1 MSRETSEWLNTNVL
15 VGFSEKRG
23 HAWHYRQGADNH
35 YTHAIPVAEV
45 QRRLFNWEPTVNVF
59 ACPCGC
65 GDVMKTI
72 NRSDTRHRMGVFK
85 EGYQPHGYQEWLLN
99 NVSMVLGD
107 TMEIGSAGLL
117 RGGAVAWVSV
127 EVPDNIT
134 TPEGVEF
141 RPHLLATTSFDG
153 STATT
158 YKRVV
163 TNVVCDNTR
172 DAALRESGEVYRVK
186 HTRNSQLKLV
196 DARAALNMVHD
207 IADEYA
213 AEVAELCA
221 TTVTDKQWF
230 NFLDAWI
237 PVADEQGRS
246 RTIAQNKHESLT
258 AMYRNDKRAAEWQG
272 TAWGVVQ
279 SVDTWLQHV
288 STVKGMTR
296 PERNMLNVISG
307 KTADADRG
315 ALATLTKVLAN
326 V

>member
-23 HAWHYRQGADNH
+23 HAWHYRQGSDNH

-45 QRRLFNWEPTVNVF
+45 QRRLFNWEPVVNILT
-59 ACPCGC
+59 CPCGC

-72 NRSDTRHRMGVFK
+72 SRSDDRHRMGVFK
-85 EGYQPHGYQEWLLN
+85 DGYQPHGYEEWLVN
-99 NVSMVLGD
+99 NVSTVLGD
-107 TMEIGSAGLL
+107 TMQIGSAGLL

-172 DAALRESGEVYRVK
+172 DAALGESGQVYRVK

-196 DARAALNMVHD
+196 DARAALHMVHD
-207 IADEYA
+207 IAEEYA

-237 PVADEQGRS
+237 PVADEKGRS
-246 RTIAQNKHESLT
+246 RTIAENKHESLT
-258 AMYRNDKRAAEWQG
+258 AMYRNDQRASAWQG

-288 STVKGMTR
+288 STVKGMAR

-307 KTADADRG
+307 KTADADRS
-315 ALATLTKVLAN
+315 ALDTLNKVLAN

>member
-15 VGFSEKRG
+15 VGFSDKRG
-23 HAWHYRQGADNH
+23 HAWHYRQGSDNH
-35 YTHAIPVAEV
+35 YTEAIPVSEV
-45 QRRLFNWEPTVNVF
+45 ERRLFNWEPSVHVF

-72 NRSDTRHRMGVFK
+72 NRSDNRHRMGVFK
-85 EGYQPHGYQEWLLN
+85 EGYQPHGYKEWLLN
-99 NVSMVLGD
+99 NVSTILGD
-107 TMEIGSAGLL
+107 TMQIGSAGLL
-117 RGGAVAWVSV
+117 RNGAVAWVSV

-134 TPEGVEF
+134 TPEGVTF

-172 DAALRESGEVYRVK
+172 DAALRENGEVYRVK
-186 HTRNSQLKLV
+186 HTRNSAMKLG
-196 DARAALNMVHD
+196 DARDALALVHT

-213 AEVAELCA
+213 AEVAQLCA
-221 TTVTDKQWF
+221 TTVTDSQWF
-230 NFLDAWI
+230 KFLDTWI
-237 PVADEQGRS
+237 PIADDKGRA

-258 AMYRNDKRAAEWQG
+258 AMYRNDQRAADWRG

-279 SVDTWLQHV
+279 AVDTWFQHV
-288 STVKGMTR
+288 ATVKGMAR

-307 KTADADRG
+307 KTADADRS
-315 ALATLTKVLAN
+315 ALDALGKVLAN